1 MENENKEVQ
10 GSVEESELQE
20 KVRQDVSEKIAE
32 AAAEVQDEID
42 SAAEAVEAADETVD
56 GDAENVEFD
65 AEALAEA
72 EEEVAPVK
80 EPKKVTM
87 TLSNLVLSLIGTAVI
102 GAIILFVG
110 LQVPGWVRAIPEGAT
125 LATVEGTKVTEP
137 VMEYYLYQAAS
148 EYLSE
153 NGGAYNGKMADF
165 AWDTVGAD
173 GKTAEEVVVEN
184 ATDMMEEAALVL
196 WATRDKD
203 LDWDE
208 ASVRS
213 DSEYTLSST
222 KRSLEQQ
229 VGKENIE
236 EMFDLMLNASGFAS
250 EKSFIQV
257 NLWQTQTQAATTAFQ
272 GNSEEYYPEDKSVL
286 EQYLSEDTAAYRVIY
301 VAKETKEDEAE
312 QAAANEEARAKA
324 QELLDRVNNGEDFEA
339 VASEGGS
346 DASVSYLSKTNEPDE
361 METAVFALKANEIS
375 GIIEDE
381 DGFYIA
387 QRVVGDYELYEY
399 WKSQANIKFND
410 KKIAKISLKD
420 VLSRIETA
428 GEDFQTKLTEYQTAK

>member
-42 SAAEAVEAADETVD
+42 SAAEAVEVADE
-56 GDAENVEFD
+56 DAENVDFD

-80 EPKKVTM
+80 EPKKVTL

-102 GAIILFVG
+102 GAIILLVG
-110 LQVPGWVRAIPEGAT
+110 MQIPGWVRAIPEGAT
-125 LATVEGTKVTEP
+125 LATVEGTKITEP

-153 NGGAYNGKMADF
+153 NGGAYNGAMADF
-165 AWDTVGAD
+165 DWEAAGAD

-184 ATDMMEEAALVL
+184 AKDMMEEAALVL
-196 WATRDKD
+196 WATRDTE

-236 EMFDLMLNASGFAS
+236 EMFNLMLKASGFAS

-272 GNSEEYYPEDKSVL
+272 ANSEDYYPEDKSVL

-312 QAAANEEARAKA
+312 QAASNEEARAKA

-339 VASEGGS
+339 VVSEGGS
-346 DASVSYLSKTNEPDE
+346 DASVKYLSKTNEPDE
-361 METAVFALKANEIS
+361 METAVFALKANEVS
-375 GIIEDE
+375 GIVEDE

-399 WKSQANIKFND
+399 WKTQAGIKLDD
-410 KKIAKISLKD
+410 KKIAKISLKE

>member
-10 GSVEESELQE
+10 SSVEESELQE

-42 SAAEAVEAADETVD
+42 SAAEAVEAADV
-56 GDAENVEFD
+56 DAEDVEFD

-80 EPKKVTM
+80 EPKKVTL
-87 TLSNLVLSLIGTAVI
+87 TLSNLVLSLIGTAII

-110 LQVPGWVRAIPEGAT
+110 LKVPGWVRAIPEGAT

-148 EYLSE
+148 AYVSE
-153 NGGAYNGKMADF
+153 NGGAYKGALADF
-165 AWDTVGAD
+165 DWSTAGAD
-173 GKTAEEVVVEN
+173 GKTAEETVVEN
-184 ATDMMEEAALVL
+184 AKDMMEEAALL
-196 WATRDKD
+196 IWATRDKD

-229 VGKENIE
+229 VGKEHLD

-301 VAKETKEDEAE
+301 VTKETKEDEAE
-312 QAAANEEARAKA
+312 QATANEEARAKA

-375 GIIEDE
+375 GIVEDE

-399 WKSQANIKFND
+399 WKNQANIKFDD